1 VGCRSFGVNT
11 ILVGLHRVGLVGLE
25 EALKKAAG
33 SGLEGREALTALLL
47 DTLTTENYVPEAQR
61 EALGLALWREYLR
74 YRGEDFSE
82 FLSEIEVT
90 VRGEEDEAREAF
102 VDTLGAVFRE
112 IELKPSIVF
121 APPAAPGPNPQLVI
135 NDEIVVRG
143 AQSRQ
148 AFKTAVRRS
157 ITDW

>member
-25 EALKKAAG
+25 EALKKASE
-33 SGLEGREALTALLL
+33 SGLADREELIELLL
-47 DTLTTENYVPEAQR
+47 DTLTGENYVPETQR
-61 EALGLALWREYLR
+61 EAFGLALWREYLR

-90 VRGEEDEAREAF
+90 VRGEEGERRDAF
-102 VDTLGAVFRE
+102 VETLGSVFRE
-112 IELKPSIVF
+112 IELKPLIVF
-121 APPAAPGPNPQLVI
+121 APPAEPGPNPQLVI
-135 NDEIVVRG
+135 NDEIIVRG
-143 AQSRQ
+143 VQSRQ